1 MADKQRMPMR
11 SDTPEFHQGYLD
23 GRRSAFDDAELDA
36 YYAGVG
42 YGKKTANTKHMGFTN
57 DEERRQFEM
66 GISNSHKHFR
76 AYRTEPLS
84 FWERL
89 FGKKKSRTDQINVR
103 DRRSVADRKVKK
115 ALSDRQRKKRKSNK
129 AGRKAGRRINR
140 IAKKEF
146 RRYTRKKILKTKE
159 KNHA

>member
-11 SDTPEFHQGYLD
+11 SDTPEYHQGYLD

-76 AYRTEPLS
+76 AYRAEPLS

-103 DRRSVADRKVKK
+103 DRRSVARAGAK
-115 ALSDRQRKKRKSNK
+115 RNRRKKNK
-129 AGRKAGRRINR
+129 PRRR
-140 IAKKEF
+140 
-146 RRYTRKKILKTKE
+146 
-159 KNHA
+159 